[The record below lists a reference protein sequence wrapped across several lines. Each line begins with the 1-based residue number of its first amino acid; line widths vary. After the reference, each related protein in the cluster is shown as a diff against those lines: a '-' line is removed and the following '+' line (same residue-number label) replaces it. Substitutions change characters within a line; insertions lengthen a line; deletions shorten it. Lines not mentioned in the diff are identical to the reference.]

1 MTSNEHAHPVGY
13 KKYAVIWFWLLV
25 LTTIALVVGYFEF
38 IPSSVKDPLLVAITL
53 AKVYVIAAFFMHLK
67 TEKLNLIMCTFS
79 PLVLAVILFFF
90 TFGETVGFT
99 PTHQIQNVSPT
110 FKMPTGHV
118 EGHAEAPAG
127 ETK

>member
-1 MTSNEHAHPVGY
+1 MASNEHAHPGGY

-38 IPSSVKDPLLVAITL
+38 IPHGVKDPLLVVITL
-53 AKVYVIAAFFMHLK
+53 AKVYVIGAFFMHLK

-118 EGHAEAPAG
+118 AEHAEAPAG